1 MSTDPNF
8 PSAALI
14 KVWMRNHSS
23 VPLAGIPQK
32 FIDDFNR
39 AKAVDSGGRGQ
50 QMTTAKKYDI
60 LPFV

>member
-1 MSTDPNF
+1 MSTGPNF

-14 KVWMRNHSS
+14 KAWMRNHSS

-50 QMTTAKKYDI
+50 ADDNGKKI
-60 LPFV
+60 